1 MGVGWSVSREAHTVE
16 MWDVSRLL
24 VKGTGCLW
32 VHDCLVGNSG
42 SSRGYGLAGV
52 YSGCSEGTSWVWKHR
67 LSVTRGTGWSGAQA
81 IADKL

>member
-1 MGVGWSVSREAHTVE
+1 MNQHRFFDFRVGVGWSVSTEPHRVG

-32 VHDCLVGNSG
+32 VHGCLMGNAG

-52 YSGCSEGTSWVWKHR
+52 VTGCSEGTSWV
-67 LSVTRGTGWSGAQA
+67 
-81 IADKL
+81 

>member
-1 MGVGWSVSREAHTVE
+1 MGVGWSVSTEAHRMG

-32 VHDCLVGNSG
+32 VHGCLVGNSG

-52 YSGCSEGTSWVWKHR
+52 YTGCCSEGTSWVWKHR
-67 LSVTRGTGWSGAQA
+67 LSEGYRLVWGIGHS
-81 IADKL
+81 

>member
-1 MGVGWSVSREAHTVE
+1 